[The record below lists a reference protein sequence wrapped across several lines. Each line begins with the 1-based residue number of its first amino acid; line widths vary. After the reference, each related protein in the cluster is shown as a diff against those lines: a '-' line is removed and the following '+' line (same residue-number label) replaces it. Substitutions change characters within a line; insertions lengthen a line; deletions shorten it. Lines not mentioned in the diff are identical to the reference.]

1 MRRSRGGR
9 RSALWRY
16 ALTVLLGLRV
26 RRERPVAADRARRN
40 PAASSFEAPME
51 AANELQFSRAYQLP
65 PFGHGNGLD
74 ALFWTPIAAL
84 PADQAEQA
92 LAALAAADIPAWTA
106 PEGRDRRSRQPAAD
120 RKQDGWV
127 ASAQVDDAQ
136 EVVRRLLAA

>member
-1 MRRSRGGR
+1 
-9 RSALWRY
+9 
-16 ALTVLLGLRV
+16 
-26 RRERPVAADRARRN
+26 
-40 PAASSFEAPME
+40 ME
-51 AANELQFSRAYQLP
+51 AANELQFGRAYQLP

-74 ALFWTPIAAL
+74 ALFWTPIASL

-120 RKQDGWV
+120 RKQDVWV